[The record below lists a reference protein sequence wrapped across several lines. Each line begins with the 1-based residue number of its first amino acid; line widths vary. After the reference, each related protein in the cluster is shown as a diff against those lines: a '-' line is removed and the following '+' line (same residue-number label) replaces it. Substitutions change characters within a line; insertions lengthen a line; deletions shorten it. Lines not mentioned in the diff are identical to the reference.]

1 MPLRVLGL
9 RTLVTA
15 NLVRGFL
22 VTGAYSTFFLGSL
35 YFEHVRG
42 MSPIQIGLAFL
53 AMSVALAAMSS
64 GLSARLVT
72 RFGPKST
79 LVAGIAGP
87 VLGLLLFS
95 QAGESTPYF
104 PMIFA
109 AFALLGFGFGAAN
122 PPLMMI
128 AMEDVPTRD
137 AGLAS
142 GTIQVSI
149 QLSAAVGLAAL
160 GTIATDRTNAL
171 ESAGESVTSALNG
184 GYHLAFLIAAGA
196 AAVGI
201 LIAILALRSPTPEQ
215 VETEIEEGA
224 PVGVEAEAAEL
235 RQAA

>member
-1 MPLRVLGL
+1 MPLRVLGN
-9 RTLVTA
+9 RSLVTA

-22 VTGAYSTFFLGSL
+22 VTGAYSTFFLGAL
-35 YFEHVRG
+35 YFQHVRG
-42 MSPIQIGLAFL
+42 LSPIEIGLAFL
-53 AMSVALAAMSS
+53 AMSVALAAMSA
-64 GLSARLVT
+64 GLAVRLVA
-72 RFGPKST
+72 RFGPKPT

-87 VLGLLLFS
+87 VAGLLLFS

-104 PMIFA
+104 PTIFA

-128 AMEDVPTRD
+128 AMDDVPSRD

-171 ESAGESVTSALNG
+171 AANGQTATQALSG

-196 AAVGI
+196 AAAG
-201 LIAILALRSPTPEQ
+201 IAIAIFALRSPTPAE
-215 VETEIEEGA
+215 VEAEIEEGA
-224 PVGVEAEAAEL
+224 PLGIEAEADL